1 VDAAFQFKKKKL
13 HRSRPEEK
21 PIFNDG
27 KYARH
32 FPGQVV
38 LFALQ
43 RPVRTQNDRRQR
55 MTCTRVQ
62 IILNVTVF
70 EFYLFLLSLF
80 SHIKDR
86 LGLRMMLV
94 RKYPNF
100 IDVDVSVV
108 VGKEHIQ
115 EHGQHMLYTTVIVY
129 ISLGLG

>member
-1 VDAAFQFKKKKL
+1 
-13 HRSRPEEK
+13 
-21 PIFNDG
+21 
-27 KYARH
+27 
-32 FPGQVV
+32 
-38 LFALQ
+38 
-43 RPVRTQNDRRQR
+43 